1 MVAKPRDKV
10 SRHIAEAMREF
21 ESTGRIGRIRPRN
34 KAHALEIAQTKAYN
48 MARRKGKSMAHK
60 GGKFQGSLEE
70 YRRLA
75 GRETKKPKKMK
86 GKKQD
91 SAKR

>member
-1 MVAKPRDKV
+1 
-10 SRHIAEAMREF
+10 
-21 ESTGRIGRIRPRN
+21 
-34 KAHALEIAQTKAYN
+34 
-48 MARRKGKSMAHK
+48 MAHK